1 MDSLTLFMLLLG
13 FGSTTTSDTDDPG
26 SGDPGRGGVPIGG

>member
-13 FGSTTTSDTDDPG
+13 FGSTTSDTDDPG